1 MIAIGRLRR
10 FAGFLPACALV
21 GMTATAAAA
30 SPPVAGDLSGTWL
43 LLDYR
48 AKLVPQH
55 GAIPFTANGKA
66 MYDKNAEQLRKDPT
80 SDAAHSDCLPPGVS
94 RAMGA
99 PYPFEIFQSP
109 GQVDFI
115 YEVNRAY
122 RIVLLQEHHQDP
134 KVWDPSYMG
143 DGIGRWEG
151 ETLVI
156 DSSNFNANTW
166 LDDSGLPHSDQLHL
180 IERLRLQDSGSKLED
195 EITIEDPPVFA
206 QPWTVQ
212 LLFQRQKDV
221 SLQTD
226 WVCGDPHRAPSGTR
240 HAVAYR

>member
-1 MIAIGRLRR
+1 MIPIGRHRR
-10 FAGFLPACALV
+10 FAGFHLTCALV
-21 GMTATAAAA
+21 GLTATAEAAL
-30 SPPVAGDLSGTWL
+30 PPVSVDLSGTWL
-43 LLDYR
+43 LTDYS

-55 GAIPFTANGKA
+55 GAIPFTAQGTA
-66 MYDKNAEQLRKDPT
+66 MYQKNAEQLSKDPT
-80 SDAAHSDCLPPGVS
+80 SDKAHSDCLPPGVS

-99 PYPFEIFQSP
+99 PYPFEIFQSA
-109 GQVDFI
+109 GQIDFI

-180 IERLRLQDSGSKLED
+180 IERLRLRAGGSRLED
-195 EITIEDPPVFA
+195 EISIEDPSVFA
-206 QPWTVQ
+206 HPWTVQ
-212 LLFQRQKDV
+212 LVFERQKDM
-221 SLQTD
+221 SIQTD
-226 WVCGDPHRAPSGTR
+226 WVCGKPHRAPSGTR
-240 HAVAYR
+240 NAVAYR